1 MAKDDT
7 YYPPKTLENTVR
19 APYNF
24 VPFTERQP
32 FMRYTDV
39 SKLPAHDKLCA
50 ELLTGEIHLTLTA
63 ETPVFVSD
71 GQENADF
78 FRGANGNY
86 MIPGSTIRGM
96 VRENMQILG
105 DGLVLK
111 DEDLEDYQIYYR
123 EIAGKGARKPL
134 RKYYQATLGV
144 KPEKARSGKSISIPH
159 NINAGYLVRENGLY
173 RIYPLPKETPVL
185 RVSRELTEKVFG
197 KEKYACTEAVAYES
211 DGKNVTALYQAE
223 NAPAYKERG
232 ILLFTGKPVQKE
244 NHLYVFPPIDRDQ
257 HGIDISEA
265 DRLSYQA
272 DCEARK
278 NTAKAY
284 QEFWK
289 LPEEGQ
295 SKPVFYVN
303 YDGHIY
309 FGMARYLRIG
319 HSHSIAEG
327 LPERFRKMQK
337 RITSQNELP
346 LDYPHAVLG
355 FTHNFKDENKKSSN
369 TSYRSRVS
377 FGDFEAISSAA
388 PADAYKTVLGE
399 PKPSFFE
406 GYVQEGKHYSYEP
419 NEPKDA
425 FQLNGFKQYWLKD
438 VEFPLP
444 QSGNEKVL
452 TTLRPMKKGT
462 TFSGTIRF
470 KNLKEDEL
478 GLLLWSLLLNDG
490 CYQSIG
496 MGKPYGFGRMSV
508 KLDNLRLFDFA
519 ALYSAS
525 GFESAGK
532 TAEYKP
538 FIQAYKQFMND
549 YKSKTVPEVDD
560 RPEIKDFFYLKKT
573 IREDTEMVDY
583 LTIDQK
589 KEPKRLLF
597 KEMYYPLPSVAE
609 LREKAEKDAPKY
621 DSAEDATAAL
631 LPKFGAKTNSSNTGK
646 SSKKKKK

>member
-232 ILLFTGKPVQKE
+232 ILL
-244 NHLYVFPPIDRDQ
+244 
-257 HGIDISEA
+257 
-265 DRLSYQA
+265 LS
-272 DCEARK
+272 
-278 NTAKAY
+278 
-284 QEFWK
+284 
-289 LPEEGQ
+289 LI
-295 SKPVFYVN
+295 
-303 YDGHIY
+303 HI
-309 FGMARYLRIG
+309 
-319 HSHSIAEG
+319 
-327 LPERFRKMQK
+327 
-337 RITSQNELP
+337 
-346 LDYPHAVLG
+346 
-355 FTHNFKDENKKSSN
+355 
-369 TSYRSRVS
+369 
-377 FGDFEAISSAA
+377 
-388 PADAYKTVLGE
+388 
-399 PKPSFFE
+399 
-406 GYVQEGKHYSYEP
+406 
-419 NEPKDA
+419 
-425 FQLNGFKQYWLKD
+425 
-438 VEFPLP
+438 
-444 QSGNEKVL
+444 
-452 TTLRPMKKGT
+452 
-462 TFSGTIRF
+462 
-470 KNLKEDEL
+470 
-478 GLLLWSLLLNDG
+478 
-490 CYQSIG
+490 
-496 MGKPYGFGRMSV
+496 
-508 KLDNLRLFDFA
+508 
-519 ALYSAS
+519 
-525 GFESAGK
+525 
-532 TAEYKP
+532 
-538 FIQAYKQFMND
+538 
-549 YKSKTVPEVDD
+549 
-560 RPEIKDFFYLKKT
+560 
-573 IREDTEMVDY
+573 
-583 LTIDQK
+583 
-589 KEPKRLLF
+589 
-597 KEMYYPLPSVAE
+597 
-609 LREKAEKDAPKY
+609 
-621 DSAEDATAAL
+621 
-631 LPKFGAKTNSSNTGK
+631 
-646 SSKKKKK
+646 